1 MTDEVTTAEQ
11 IDTDDPRVISY
22 LTLRKAIGTVGF
34 ALPFVLVIGNV
45 LFLLV
50 RGEVLRIGDSI
61 SGYYYTV
68 MGGVLVGS
76 LCAIGVFL
84 LSYRGYDDP
93 AWREIRYARGLE
105 DLVSSA
111 AGIGAIG
118 VALFPTPKGSDP
130 TTLEE
135 FLGPDRLGL
144 VHVGSAALFFI
155 ALAYISIKLFT
166 GRDLATYEPISG
178 ARKRLNNRIYKVC
191 GWTILISIAAIA
203 AVWLLPDDSP
213 IRQWHPVLWLEW
225 LAILAFSTSWFTK
238 GLERS

>member
-1 MTDEVTTAEQ
+1 MTEHVNAAER
-11 IDTDDPRVISY
+11 IDTDDSRVISY
-22 LTLRKAIGTVGF
+22 LTLRKAVGVVGF
-34 ALPFVLVIGNV
+34 ALPFVLVFVNI

-50 RGEVLRIGDSI
+50 RGEVPGIGDSI

-76 LCAIGVFL
+76 LCALGVFL

-93 AWREIRYARGLE
+93 NWNRPLSRGLE

-111 AGIGAIG
+111 AGAGAIG

-130 TTLEE
+130 TTLED

-144 VHVGSAALFFI
+144 IHVGSAALFFI
-155 ALAYISIKLFT
+155 AVSYISIRLFT
-166 GRDLATYEPISG
+166 NRDTGTADRMTQETKDRFNSV
-178 ARKRLNNRIYKVC
+178 YKWC
-191 GWTILISIAAIA
+191 GWLIIISIAAIA
-203 AVWLLPDDSP
+203 AVWLLPNDSP

-225 LAILAFSTSWFTK
+225 LAILAFSISWFTK

>member
-1 MTDEVTTAEQ
+1 MTDQVTSAQQ
-11 IDTDDPRVISY
+11 IDTDDSRVISY
-22 LTLRKAIGTVGF
+22 RTLRKAIGIVGF
-34 ALPFVLVIGNV
+34 ALPLVLVIGNV
-45 LFLLV
+45 VFLIL
-50 RGEVLRIGDSI
+50 RGEVPALGDSI

-93 AWREIRYARGLE
+93 AWPNVRGPE

-135 FLGPDRLGL
+135 FLGADRLGL
-144 VHVGSAALFFI
+144 LHVGSAALFFI
-155 ALAYISIKLFT
+155 ALAYILIKLFT
-166 GRDLATYEPISG
+166 GRDRAKNASTTE
-178 ARKRLNNRIYKVC
+178 AKKERNNRIYKVC
-191 GWTILISIAAIA
+191 GWAILIFIAAIA
-203 AVWLLPDDSP
+203 ALWFLPSESP
-213 IRQWHPVLWLEW
+213 IRQWHLVLWFEW
-225 LAILAFSTSWFTK
+225 GAILAFSVSWFMK
-238 GLERS
+238 GLERT

>member
-1 MTDEVTTAEQ
+1 MTDEVTTAEE
-11 IDTDDPRVISY
+11 IDRDDSRVISY
-22 LTLRKAIGTVGF
+22 LTLRKAIGGIGF
-34 ALPFVLVIGNV
+34 ALPFMLVIGNV

-50 RGEVLRIGDSI
+50 RGEVPGLGDSI

-93 AWREIRYARGLE
+93 AWPNIRGPE

-130 TTLEE
+130 TTLED

-144 VHVGSAALFFI
+144 IHVGSAALFFI

-166 GRDLATYEPISG
+166 GCDLATHDPISDTKKG
-178 ARKRLNNRIYKVC
+178 RYNLIYKAC
-191 GWTILISIAAIA
+191 GYGILVFIAAIA
-203 AVWLLPDDSP
+203 AVWLLPDDFP

-225 LAILAFSTSWFTK
+225 LAILAFSTSWFIK
-238 GLERS
+238 GLERT

>member
-1 MTDEVTTAEQ
+1 MTEQ
-11 IDTDDPRVISY
+11 GPIAKRTDTEDTRVISY
-22 LTLRKAIGTVGF
+22 LTLRKAIGVVGF
-34 ALPFVLVIGNV
+34 ALPLVLVIGNV
-45 LFLLV
+45 VFLLL
-50 RGEVLRIGDSI
+50 RGEVPALGDSI

-93 AWREIRYARGLE
+93 AWPNVRGPE

-135 FLGPDRLGL
+135 FFGSDLLGL
-144 VHVGSAALFFI
+144 LHVVFAALFFI
-155 ALAYISIKLFT
+155 ALAYISIFLFT
-166 GRDLATYEPISG
+166 GRDRAKNASTTE
-178 ARKRLNNRIYKVC
+178 AKKERNNRIYKAC
-191 GWTILISIAAIA
+191 GWAILISIAAIA
-203 AVWLLPDDSP
+203 ALWLVPNNHP
-213 IRQWHPVLWLEW
+213 IRQLHLVLIFEW
-225 LAILAFSTSWFTK
+225 FAILAFSVSWFIK
-238 GLERS
+238 GRERT

>member
-1 MTDEVTTAEQ
+1 MTEQGATAGQ
-11 IDTDDPRVISY
+11 VDTEDPRVISY
-22 LTLRKAIGTVGF
+22 LTLRKAIGVVGL
-34 ALPFVLVIGNV
+34 ALPFVLVIVNAV
-45 LFLLV
+45 ILLV
-50 RGEVLRIGDSI
+50 RGEVPGIGDSI

-93 AWREIRYARGLE
+93 DWPNVRGPE

-135 FLGPDRLGL
+135 FLGADRLGL

-155 ALAYISIKLFT
+155 ALAYISIRLFP
-166 GRDLATYEPISG
+166 GRDFATPDPISG
-178 ARKRLNNRIYKVC
+178 PKKERNNRIYKWC
-191 GWTILISIAAIA
+191 GWLIIISIAAIA
-203 AVWLLPDDSP
+203 ALWPFPDDFF
-213 IRQWHPVLWLEW
+213 IKQWHPVLWLEW
-225 LAILAFSTSWFTK
+225 LAILAFSTSWFVK
-238 GLERS
+238 GFERS